1 LGIACLWR
9 NYLFGLLLLWLPVFA
24 VTQDTSQVDPFR
36 VEAAFLR
43 NFAHYV
49 NWPTHAFDDKQS
61 PWYICVLGNDPFGKV
76 LEKTFKGRTEL
87 GRTFEI
93 LRSNKLS
100 DLDQCQILYIA
111 YEVSASRRAVLS
123 KLRGRPV
130 LTVSNAPG
138 FLREGGI
145 IRFDVADYVRINVN
159 LDQARA
165 AELAIQTKMLEVS
178 KDIIENGK
186 LRKVR

>member
-1 LGIACLWR
+1 
-9 NYLFGLLLLWLPVFA
+9 LLWLPVSA
-24 VTQDTSQVDPFR
+24 ATQDINKVDPFN

-49 NWPTHAFDDKQS
+49 NWPSHSFPDKNS

-76 LEKTFKGRTEL
+76 LENTVKGRTEQ
-87 GRTFEI
+87 GRPFEI
-93 LRSNKLS
+93 LRSNNLS
-100 DLDQCQILYIA
+100 DLDQCQIMYIA
-111 YEVSASRRAVLS
+111 YTVSASRRAVLA
-123 KLRGRPV
+123 KLKDRPV

-165 AELAIQTKMLEVS
+165 AELAIQTKILEVS
-178 KDIIENGK
+178 YDIIDKGK
-186 LRKVR
+186 LLKTR